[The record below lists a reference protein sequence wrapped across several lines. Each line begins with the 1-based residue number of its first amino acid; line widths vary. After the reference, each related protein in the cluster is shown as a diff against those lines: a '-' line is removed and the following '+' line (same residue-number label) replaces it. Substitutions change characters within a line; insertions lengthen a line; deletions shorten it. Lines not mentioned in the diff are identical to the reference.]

1 MVVVSTRSRLCILYG
16 FVIRRGRYGCHSR
29 IFFLWFI
36 RSLRP
41 SMNYWRKFF
50 SIRSTRKVAMFAIV
64 EWCLWQC
71 CNRIRERQPSWQLHE
86 LGDHAQRLVDE
97 FWNMNSQE
105 HGVSIPRP
113 VVH

>member
-1 MVVVSTRSRLCILYG
+1 
-16 FVIRRGRYGCHSR
+16 
-29 IFFLWFI
+29 
-36 RSLRP
+36 
-41 SMNYWRKFF
+41 
-50 SIRSTRKVAMFAIV
+50 MFAIV

-113 VVH
+113 VVHQSPLPNDRFKVDFDAAYFEESGLASIGVIC